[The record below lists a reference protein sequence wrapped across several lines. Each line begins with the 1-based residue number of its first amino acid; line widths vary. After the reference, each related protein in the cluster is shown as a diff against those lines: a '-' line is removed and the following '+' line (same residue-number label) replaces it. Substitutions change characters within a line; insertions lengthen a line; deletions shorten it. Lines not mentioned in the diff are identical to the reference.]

1 MRSKLCILFD
11 QRVILGESKD
21 QLFWKSLWVD
31 FNDVPVL
38 IFDFT
43 EDLDFELLRDHLA
56 IRDLWLRSV
65 ELEDLLL

>member
-1 MRSKLCILFD
+1 MRLKLCIWFN
-11 QRVILGESKD
+11 QRVVLGESKN
-21 QLFWKSLWVD
+21 QLFWESFWVD
-31 FNDVPVL
+31 FDDVPVL

-56 IRDLWLRSV
+56 ISDLWLRSV

>member
-1 MRSKLCILFD
+1 MRLKLRIWFN
-11 QRVILGESKD
+11 QRVVLGESKD